1 MDYTVDGP
9 RAYHRHMLS
18 AIASFTVASLLL
30 VLLPGPDSLVVMR
43 GLARDGRAG
52 GIRTSL
58 GVLAGLTVWV
68 IAAVLGL
75 SAILQMS
82 EIGFQVLK
90 IVGGCYLVILGA
102 QTLWSMWQMR
112 AGVPGPANP
121 AVQAGGRR
129 VGFFTGFLTDI
140 LNPKIGIMFIALL
153 PGFVPDGY
161 SATWTTLGF
170 GLIYLALTFVYF
182 AALVLAA
189 GKIGTWMQTPRIRR
203 GIDLVAGFALVGFGI
218 RLATE

>member
-1 MDYTVDGP
+1 
-9 RAYHRHMLS
+9 MLS
-18 AIASFTVASLLL
+18 AIASFTFASLLL

-43 GLARDGRAG
+43 GLARDGRTG

-58 GVLAGLTVWV
+58 GVLAGLTVWI

-90 IVGGCYLVILGA
+90 IVGGCYLVILGG

-112 AGVPGPANP
+112 ASAPGAGDPVAQS
-121 AVQAGGRR
+121 VGGRR
-129 VGFFTGFLTDI
+129 AGFFTGFLTDI
-140 LNPKIGIMFIALL
+140 LNPKIGIMFITLL

-161 SATWTTLGF
+161 SVTWTTLGF
-170 GLIYLALTFVYF
+170 GLIYLALTFIYF

-189 GKIGTWMQTPRIRR
+189 GRIGAWMQTPRIRR

-218 RLATE
+218 KLATE

>member
-1 MDYTVDGP
+1 
-9 RAYHRHMLS
+9 MLS
-18 AIASFTVASLLL
+18 AIASFTFASLLL

-43 GLARDGRAG
+43 GLARDGRTG

-58 GVLAGLTVWV
+58 GVLAGLAVWIV
-68 IAAVLGL
+68 AAVLGL

-82 EIGFQVLK
+82 EIGYEILK

-112 AGVPGPANP
+112 SASPTSGAAAMSVP
-121 AVQAGGRR
+121 GGRR
-129 VGFFTGFLTDI
+129 AGFFTGFLTDI
-140 LNPKIGIMFIALL
+140 LNPKIGIMFITLL

-161 SATWTTLGF
+161 SAAWTTLGF

-189 GKIGTWMQTPRIRR
+189 EKIGAWMQTPRIRR